1 MNNTSKDL
9 IRKEAIKKR
18 DNLNAEYRK
27 EESKKV
33 LSQLYETRCYKKADI
48 VFSYASFNSELETIE
63 LNNRVLEDKKELYL
77 PKTIVKD
84 KKIVFYKIEDLK
96 KDLKVGYQGILEP
109 DIEKDLK
116 FIEQEELLR
125 QTKNILIVMPGT
137 AFDRKGFRMGYGGG
151 YYDRFLEKINKENI
165 KTIMLA
171 FKEQFIEDTYSK
183 EYDIKPDK
191 ILTN

>member
-1 MNNTSKDL
+1 
-9 IRKEAIKKR
+9 
-18 DNLNAEYRK
+18 
-27 EESKKV
+27 
-33 LSQLYETRCYKKADI
+33 
-48 VFSYASFNSELETIE
+48 
-63 LNNRVLEDKKELYL
+63 
-77 PKTIVKD
+77 
-84 KKIVFYKIEDLK
+84 
-96 KDLKVGYQGILEP
+96 
-109 DIEKDLK
+109 
-116 FIEQEELLR
+116 
-125 QTKNILIVMPGT
+125 MPGT